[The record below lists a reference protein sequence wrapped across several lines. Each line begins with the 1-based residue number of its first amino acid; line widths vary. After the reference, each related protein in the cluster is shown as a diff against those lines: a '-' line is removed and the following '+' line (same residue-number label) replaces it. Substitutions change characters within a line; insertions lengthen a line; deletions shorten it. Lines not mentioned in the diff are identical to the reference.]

1 MAMSMRQWSRLTLL
15 VAVVT
20 STALLF
26 APTYSTASCGAV
38 ANSPEICA
46 TGRESTLEHEG
57 IGAVAILAAI
67 LAIPVLVATVPV
79 IFGKRGVAIAA
90 AVVLSVLTLLGAAS
104 FGLFFLPTAAL
115 SWFAVASGP
124 QRADIGIPRTAEGTE
139 ADGEPP
145 RPVR

>member
-1 MAMSMRQWSRLTLL
+1 MAMSIRRWSRLTLL

-38 ANSPEICA
+38 ANGPEICT

-57 IGAVAILAAI
+57 IGSVAI

-79 IFGKRGVAIAA
+79 IVSKRGVAITAA
-90 AVVLSVLTLLGAAS
+90 IVLSVLTLLGAAS

-124 QRADIGIPRTAEGTE
+124 QRADTPTR
-139 ADGEPP
+139 D
-145 RPVR
+145 

>member
-1 MAMSMRQWSRLTLL
+1 MSIRPWSRLTLL

-38 ANSPEICA
+38 ANGPEICT
-46 TGRESTLEHEG
+46 TGRESILEHEG
-57 IGAVAILAAI
+57 IGAVAI

-79 IFGKRGVAIAA
+79 IFGKRGVATTA
-90 AVVLSVLTLLGAAS
+90 AVVLSALTLLGAAS

-124 QRADIGIPRTAEGTE
+124 QRADIGIPQTAEGTD

>member
-1 MAMSMRQWSRLTLL
+1 MAVSMRQWSRLTLL

-38 ANSPEICA
+38 ANSPEICT

-57 IGAVAILAAI
+57 IGAVAILA
-67 LAIPVLVATVPV
+67 IPVLVATVPA

-90 AVVLSVLTLLGAAS
+90 AVVLSALTLLGAAS
-104 FGLFFLPTAAL
+104 FGLFFLLTAAL

-124 QRADIGIPRTAEGTE
+124 QRADIGIPRTAEGTD
-139 ADGEPP
+139 ADGELP

>member
-1 MAMSMRQWSRLTLL
+1 MAVSMRQWSRLTLL

-57 IGAVAILAAI
+57 IGAVAILA
-67 LAIPVLVATVPV
+67 IPVLVATVPV
-79 IFGKRGVAIAA
+79 IFGKRGVATTA
-90 AVVLSVLTLLGAAS
+90 AVVLSALTLLGAAS
-104 FGLFFLPTAAL
+104 FGLFFLLTAAL

-124 QRADIGIPRTAEGTE
+124 QRADIGIPQTAEGTD

-145 RPVR
+145 CPVR